1 MFPSHRQAFHF
12 VSCFQEITFADDS
25 EVSSGYSAK
34 NDADFCRLSFS
45 AAQENCLP
53 HTQNTVLQPSP
64 LAIAMLQDGH
74 DITV

>member
-1 MFPSHRQAFHF
+1 MPFILKGFPVYLFY
-12 VSCFQEITFADDS
+12 EITFADES
-25 EVSSGYSAK
+25 EVSSGYSAR

-74 DITV
+74 DIIV